1 MTRAAIVKGI
11 ARWYGKEV
19 CPRLP
24 AMSAKKLMS
33 LGAVYA
39 AEQNPAMAE
48 TMLVNFKPELAPV
61 LVPLLTAAQDD
72 AAFDAFVDGLSRA
85 LEKEPLKIDV
95 ILRPDGP
102 KDLLLHPADLA
113 LVVGEIRNA
122 QVEMERADVIKVA
135 EAPKEGAPA
144 A

>member
-48 TMLVNFKPELAPV
+48 TMLMNFKPELAPV
-61 LVPLLTAAQDD
+61 LAPLLNAAQDD
-72 AAFDAFVDGLSRA
+72 AAFDVFIDGLSKA
-85 LEKEPLKIDV
+85 LEKEPIRIDV
-95 ILRPDGP
+95 IVRPEGP
-102 KDLLLHPADLA
+102 KDLLFHSADLA

-122 QVEMERADVIKVA
+122 QTEMERADVLKAANV
-135 EAPKEGAPA
+135 PKEGAPA
-144 A
+144 T

>member
-1 MTRAAIVKGI
+1 
-11 ARWYGKEV
+11 
-19 CPRLP
+19 
-24 AMSAKKLMS
+24 MSAKKLMS

-61 LVPLLTAAQDD
+61 LGPLLTAAQDD

-122 QVEMERADVIKVA
+122 QVEMERADVIKAA

-144 A
+144 T

>member
-24 AMSAKKLMS
+24 AMSAKKLMI
-33 LGAVYA
+33 LGVVYA

-48 TMLVNFKPELAPV
+48 TMLVNFKPELATV
-61 LVPLLTAAQDD
+61 LGPFLTAAQDD

-122 QVEMERADVIKVA
+122 QVEMERADVIKAA

-144 A
+144 T